1 MRRKTSGFAEA
12 MYAGGLV
19 LLLLA
24 CLPLAAAL
32 LVFGRAALLAMVPVF
47 AIAAGVAWA
56 MTPGNLTRALGAGE
70 GGRAS

>member
-1 MRRKTSGFAEA
+1 MRRKTSRFAEA
-12 MYAGGLV
+12 MTAGGLV

-32 LVFGRAALLAMVPVF
+32 VVFGRAALLVILPAI